1 MRFRS
6 ISDYVRV
13 RIIAAALLAAALSGA
28 EIPLYLKTRTITADD
43 QPKESRAAPALQL
56 FPGRKHLLVQFRE
69 APRAEMVRELEQR
82 GAAVLDY
89 VPDHGLLVSVAEGAN
104 LEGLNLTLAEPLS
117 PADKVSPLLRP
128 DGLLIA
134 ERTVAPEPFV
144 IEFHRDVAASDA
156 RELVRGSG
164 LAVREHPDLLPNQ
177 LLVEG
182 TREDA
187 VRLGEWD
194 EVAYVFPASRELGA
208 GERVYACPGAATLY
222 GQIGQYTARVGDGWD
237 GPGRK
242 ATEIG
247 YYLGALA
254 SALPRA
260 EAQTEVLRGLTE
272 WGKYASILF
281 SPASDSNRARTI
293 SILFASRAHGDG
305 YAFDGPGKVL
315 AHTFYPSPPNP
326 EPIAGDMHFDDEENW
341 RIGEEVDVF
350 TVALHE
356 AGHALGLGHSDN
368 PNSVMYPYY
377 RRVTALTEDDIAAI
391 RELYAAAGVPDTPPP
406 PNDPDPPPPD
416 PPAPPP
422 AAPVAPTLSITAPST
437 GPAYISNKPAV
448 RLAGAADH
456 PDGVVEVS
464 WRNAN
469 GGGGKASGTRAWVV
483 SGRRRSSP
491 DPTRSP

>member
-1 MRFRS
+1 M
-6 ISDYVRV
+6 RV

-28 EIPLYLKTRTITADD
+28 EIPLYLKTRTITAAAK
-43 QPKESRAAPALQL
+43 PEETRAAPARQL
-56 FPGRKHLLVQFRE
+56 FGGRKHLLLQFRE
-69 APRAEMVRELEQR
+69 APRAEMVRELSQR

-104 LEGLNLTLAEPLS
+104 LEGLNLALAEPLS

-128 DGLLIA
+128 TGLFIA
-134 ERTVAPEPFV
+134 ERTAEPEPFV
-144 IEFHRDVAASDA
+144 VEFHRDIAAGDA

-164 LAVREHPDLLPNQ
+164 MAVREHPDLLPNQ

-187 VRLGEWD
+187 VRLGDWD

-222 GQIGQYTARVGDGWD
+222 GPVGQYTARVGDGWD
-237 GPGRK
+237 GPGK
-242 ATEIG
+242 GSAEVG

-260 EAQTEVLRGLTE
+260 QAQTEVLRGLTE

-281 SPASDSNRARTI
+281 SPASDANRARNI
-293 SILFASRAHGDG
+293 SILFAGRAHGDG

-326 EPIAGDMHFDDEENW
+326 EPIAGDMHFDDDENW

-350 TVALHE
+350 TVSLHE

-391 RELYAAAGVPDTPPP
+391 RELYAAAGVPDVPPPP
-406 PNDPDPPPPD
+406 PNDPEPPPPD

-422 AAPVAPTLSITAPST
+422 AAPVAPTLYITAPSP
-437 GPAYISNKPAV
+437 GPAYTSKQ
-448 RLAGAADH
+448 AGSEA
-456 PDGVVEVS
+456 
-464 WRNAN
+464 
-469 GGGGKASGTRAWVV
+469 GGRGG
-483 SGRRRSSP
+483 SS
-491 DPTRSP
+491 